1 MQSERPP
8 SVSLSTGPWWRG
20 WHGDLAC
27 AFGFLTRLPVP
38 RSFCDP
44 ATTLATGFRALPLVG
59 AVVGLGAGLV
69 YWGGLVLGLPALAA
83 AMLAL
88 GAAALLTGC
97 LHEDGL
103 ADCADALGAGRDRT
117 LALSIMRDSRIGSF
131 GVLALIFVI
140 GLKASTL
147 ASLTADQGLRALIAT
162 HAGARGLLGLVA
174 FSFPPARA
182 EGLGASLGRV
192 EDKIVAQA
200 LVLGLVLPL
209 LAAGIGAGLPAL
221 LLGAIAALLVR
232 QQADRRIGGHTGDVF
247 GAAEQLAEAG
257 MLLGFAAW

>member
-1 MQSERPP
+1 MQSDPP
-8 SVSLSTGPWWRG
+8 SSSLSGGSWWRG
-20 WHGDLAC
+20 WRGDLAC
-27 AFGFLTRLPVP
+27 ALAFLTRLPVP
-38 RSFCDP
+38 RSLAQP
-44 ATTLATGFRALPLVG
+44 GATLATGFRALPVVG
-59 AVVGLGAGLV
+59 AVIGLGSGLV
-69 YWGGLVLGLPALAA
+69 YWGALAARLPSPAA

-88 GAAALLTGC
+88 GAAAILTGC

-117 LALSIMRDSRIGSF
+117 LALTIMRDSRIGSF

-140 GLKASTL
+140 GLKASAL
-147 ASLTADQGLRALIAT
+147 ASLSGLQGVAALVAA
-162 HAGARGLLGLVA
+162 HAGARGLIGLLA

-182 EGLGASLGRV
+182 DGLGAALGRV
-192 EDKIVAQA
+192 DDKIAAQA
-200 LVLGLVLPL
+200 LLLGLLLPIL
-209 LAAGIGAGLPAL
+209 VAGPVAALPAL
-221 LLGAIAALLVR
+221 LAGAIAVLLVR

>member
-1 MQSERPP
+1 MQSDPP
-8 SVSLSTGPWWRG
+8 SSSPSDRSWWRG
-20 WHGDLAC
+20 WRGDLAC
-27 AFGFLTRLPVP
+27 AFVFLTRLPVP
-38 RSFCDP
+38 QRLVPPGAS
-44 ATTLATGFRALPLVG
+44 LATGFRALPLVG
-59 AVVGLGAGLV
+59 TVIGLVSGLV
-69 YWGGLVLGLPALAA
+69 YWGGLAASLPSLAA

-88 GAAALLTGC
+88 GAAAILTGC

-117 LALSIMRDSRIGSF
+117 LALTIMRDSRIGSF

-140 GLKASTL
+140 GLKASALMSL
-147 ASLTADQGLRALIAT
+147 APPQGFAALIAT

-182 EGLGASLGRV
+182 DGLGAALGRV
-192 EDKIVAQA
+192 DDKIVAQA
-200 LVLGLVLPL
+200 LILGLLLPIVVAGP
-209 LAAGIGAGLPAL
+209 AALPAL

-247 GAAEQLAEAG
+247 GAAEQLAETG